1 MPHVSELVSRIQN
14 TLWTNSVGI
23 IEAMPKAWLEG
34 SYDFLEEV
42 GFFHFMMS
50 NVGVIVEFVTLLTIS
65 RHSIIDKLVIT
76 SFKLR
81 CMAIETWRK
90 EGELDKEGEK
100 KDA

>member
-1 MPHVSELVSRIQN
+1 
-14 TLWTNSVGI
+14 
-23 IEAMPKAWLEG
+23 
-34 SYDFLEEV
+34 
-42 GFFHFMMS
+42 MMS
-50 NVGVIVEFVTLLTIS
+50 NVGVIVKFVILLTIS

-76 SFKLR
+76 SLR